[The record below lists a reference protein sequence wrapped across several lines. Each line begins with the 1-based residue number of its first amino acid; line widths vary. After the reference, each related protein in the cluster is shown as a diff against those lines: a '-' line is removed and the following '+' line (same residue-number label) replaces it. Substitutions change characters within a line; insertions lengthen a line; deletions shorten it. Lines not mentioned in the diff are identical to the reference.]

1 MCFFLLPQSKS
12 LRLVIAQWFPFM
24 GYGKVL
30 MNATKRS
37 KPEGQPS
44 RRGEDDMYRSL
55 CNALDYNNSLNRNKG
70 DNVQSR
76 GDIRKKEKPTQV

>member
-1 MCFFLLPQSKS
+1 
-12 LRLVIAQWFPFM
+12 
-24 GYGKVL
+24 

-55 CNALDYNNSLNRNKG
+55 CNALEYNNGLNRNKG

>member
-1 MCFFLLPQSKS
+1 MPQSKS

>member
-24 GYGKVL
+24 GYGSVL